1 MENRAYAAPHA
12 HSRRARARRRRKIR
26 LIRGRHHE
34 SAAIATRRANLTVA
48 AARRNFFAID
58 SFRSAIFWSTIVTTG
73 RKPFSVKAHCSGSV
87 RG

>member
-1 MENRAYAAPHA
+1 VR
-12 HSRRARARRRRKIR
+12 
-26 LIRGRHHE
+26 
-34 SAAIATRRANLTVA
+34 NLTIA